1 MTALSDTFRQS
12 QDSVCRSL
20 IRATSAIFPFTLLGA
35 WVAGNSLLIAPLIS
49 AAFLALG
56 WASQYQGGSTAR
68 LGASLAVVGQAIAL
82 TAAFAGHAWQ
92 VDMHMT
98 FFAALAT
105 LVLLVDIRAILA
117 ATSLIVLHHL
127 VLSLALPGLIYPSVD
142 LWGNVAR
149 TLLHGAVVAAES
161 GALILAVLIRL
172 RLQAQAMER
181 EDALTAARELA
192 ADMLARAEAAREQAE
207 AQRQAAEASRRTAE
221 EAQER
226 TLAESARAEAAHLA
240 AREIEAKDSARRGAA
255 LQEQQAIVGA
265 LRAALARL
273 SEGDLSVTLGTD
285 FPADY
290 ESLRRDFNTAV
301 LRLRQA
307 IGQVA
312 EISSQIR
319 GESQAMSTAA
329 ENLALRTERQAA
341 TREETSAAMAEFST
355 NVRQSAHLASD
366 AETSTALARTE
377 ATRGGEVVEQAI
389 DAMRRIA
396 ESSQKIARIN
406 SVIDEVA
413 FRPTSWP

>member
-127 VLSLALPGLIYPSVD
+127 VLSLAIPGLIYPSVD

-181 EDALTAARELA
+181 EDALTAARE
-192 ADMLARAEAAREQAE
+192 RR
-207 AQRQAAEASRRTAE
+207 RRTGRGDRALFLRRPRHRDPAE
-221 EAQER
+221 
-226 TLAESARAEAAHLA
+226 
-240 AREIEAKDSARRGAA
+240 REHVPGNH
-255 LQEQQAIVGA
+255 G
-265 LRAALARL
+265 RL
-273 SEGDLSVTLGTD
+273 S
-285 FPADY
+285 
-290 ESLRRDFNTAV
+290 
-301 LRLRQA
+301 
-307 IGQVA
+307 VA
-312 EISSQIR
+312 
-319 GESQAMSTAA
+319 
-329 ENLALRTERQAA
+329 
-341 TREETSAAMAEFST
+341 
-355 NVRQSAHLASD
+355 
-366 AETSTALARTE
+366 
-377 ATRGGEVVEQAI
+377 
-389 DAMRRIA
+389 
-396 ESSQKIARIN
+396 
-406 SVIDEVA
+406 
-413 FRPTSWP
+413 